1 MEEEKD
7 IIPTGSEVPAEE
19 SGQTS
24 QEEPTTEVGQT
35 EPEGEQ
41 TDEGKDESKE
51 SESEALKKQIANL
64 EKVLGRQGKELG
76 DLKKNKSSE
85 QETKEEAKDYDALE
99 AEITD
104 KLDAG
109 EIDLKTALRQM
120 NQLATERGAQ
130 MATMRFQEQQKQ
142 QTSAKMVNEFK
153 QKNPDFEEVLESGEL
168 DKIIQDNPLHDDFS
182 AYHEYKL
189 RQTQAQLD
197 DQLKAAREEGKSEG
211 MKLASESSNA
221 SKVLGKRGD
230 ALRSQNKTKQPAN
243 RAETKRAMLEAL
255 KAAREQ

>member
-1 MEEEKD
+1 MIKKED
-7 IIPTGSEVPAEE
+7 VIPTGSEVPAEE

-24 QEEPTTEVGQT
+24 VEVPAAEVGQT
-35 EPEGEQ
+35 APEGEQ
-41 TDEGKDESKE
+41 NTETPKKE
-51 SESEALKKQIANL
+51 DDTSDSEALKKQIANL

-76 DLKKNKSSE
+76 DLKKGKES
-85 QETKEEAKDYDALE
+85 KEEEPPKDYDALE
-99 AEITD
+99 ADITD

-120 NQLATERGAQ
+120 NKLATERGAQ
-130 MATMRFQEQQKQ
+130 MATQSFLEQQRQ
-142 QTSAKMVNEFK
+142 QASAKMVNEFK

-197 DQLKAAREEGKSEG
+197 DQLKAAKEEGKSEG

-230 ALRSQNKTKQPAN
+230 AMRSQNSNKQPAN
-243 RAETKRAMLEAL
+243 RAETKRAMLDAL